1 MRRNIWFFGDSY
13 LEHDAN
19 WVRYVADRCK
29 AKIQELG
36 VGGSSITYL
45 LKRLNHL
52 APKIKKEDYVVVGIT
67 DAARHHFAGLHL
79 MLHMVRK
86 PISLI
91 ASHHNKLNP
100 YSYIEI
106 EYLRKENLATEDIKT
121 VQWQMQILDLLNAY
135 NGYVEHLFN
144 YDEAIE
150 QSGAIVSHIIRGL
163 LPNLPTKNVVYFYT
177 IDREQYTESPFWYK
191 TDLKKFPTV
200 QSFYHQQ
207 VDYFAHDRDMLDENK
222 ITDIIDTPNHWI
234 EDKEMQKR
242 FWTINNPILKK
253 IGADNPDLII

>member
-100 YSYIEI
+100 SYKKHKVHIR
-106 EYLRKENLATEDIKT
+106 Y
-121 VQWQMQILDLLNAY
+121 LDLSVKNHHY
-135 NGYVEHLFN
+135 PKSLFRN
-144 YDEAIE
+144 FHFYIW
-150 QSGAIVSHIIRGL
+150 HK
-163 LPNLPTKNVVYFYT
+163 LP
-177 IDREQYTESPFWYK
+177 
-191 TDLKKFPTV
+191 
-200 QSFYHQQ
+200 
-207 VDYFAHDRDMLDENK
+207 
-222 ITDIIDTPNHWI
+222 
-234 EDKEMQKR
+234 
-242 FWTINNPILKK
+242 
-253 IGADNPDLII
+253 